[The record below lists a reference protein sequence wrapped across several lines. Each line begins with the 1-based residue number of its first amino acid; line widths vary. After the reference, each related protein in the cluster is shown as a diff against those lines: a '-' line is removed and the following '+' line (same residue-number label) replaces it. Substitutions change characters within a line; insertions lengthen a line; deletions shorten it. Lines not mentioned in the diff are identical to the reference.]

1 MPQARWSNV
10 GAKRILIVD
19 GDGDSRAVYRIMLE
33 YRGFEVV
40 EAADVLAA
48 LDRLAAV
55 SFDVVVTELTL
66 RDRDGHEFV
75 ASLRQQRPEVCVVVL
90 TARALQEDRTR
101 ALAAGC
107 ARYLTKPL
115 EPQQLVQE
123 IGGLVGG

>member
-1 MPQARWSNV
+1 M

-19 GDGDSRAVYRIMLE
+19 GDRDSRAVYRIMLE
-33 YRGFEVV
+33 YQGFEVV
-40 EAADVLAA
+40 EAADVPAA
-48 LDRLAAV
+48 LERLAAV

-75 ASLRQQRPEVCVVVL
+75 ASLRQERPELCVVVL
-90 TARALQEDRTR
+90 TARALQEDRER

-107 ARYLTKPL
+107 ALYLTKPL

-123 IGGLVGG
+123 VGGLVGG